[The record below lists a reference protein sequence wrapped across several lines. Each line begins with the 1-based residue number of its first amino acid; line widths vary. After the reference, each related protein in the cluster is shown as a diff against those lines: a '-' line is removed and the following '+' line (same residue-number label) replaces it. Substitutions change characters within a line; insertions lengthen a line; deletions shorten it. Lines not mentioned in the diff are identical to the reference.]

1 MQNLREI
8 LLMIAAMAGLA
19 TADVFIKLVTA
30 ELPLGQVMLFL
41 GSSGAV
47 FFAILAR
54 ANGETML
61 SRDLLSSPVMIRN
74 VAEVV
79 GTFGFMMAITHTA
92 LSSAS
97 AILQAMPLAI
107 TLGAVLFL
115 GETVG
120 WRRWMAIAVGFGGV
134 LMIIRPGLDGFE
146 PASLFAV
153 LAVLGLAARDLA
165 TRATT
170 GRLSSMVLASYGF
183 AMLLPAGLLMTVT
196 GAGLIIPSP
205 TAGLQLLGGFLASIL
220 GYYAITAAMR
230 TGAVS
235 VVSPFRY
242 SRLIFALAFG
252 FWVFGERPDVLTLGG
267 AVLIILSGLYALL
280 RERQHSQ

>member
-1 MQNLREI
+1 
-8 LLMIAAMAGLA
+8 MIAAMAGLA

-61 SRDLLSSPVMIRN
+61 SRDLLSGPVMIRN